1 MEYRRILSEYTLPK
15 TDSDGDTCYFMAHQG
30 KLELHLIE
38 AVYMNHCTNRSLGSH
53 ARQELIRSSSLQSRG
68 RYDQH
73 GLSGC
78 PLLQERRC
86 QLFQDRP
93 LHCRPLRRGVTHN
106 ETDAML
112 ALLSQ
117 KVSRVFTPSLEPD
130 KELTFSLSDTLSG
143 RFVQSYFEALQTCQD
158 QQ

>member
-1 MEYRRILSEYTLPK
+1 
-15 TDSDGDTCYFMAHQG
+15 MAHQG

-38 AVYMNHCTNRSLGSH
+38 AVYMNHSTNLSLGSH

-73 GLSGC
+73 GYSGY
-78 PLLQERRC
+78 PLLQERHC

-106 ETDAML
+106 ETDAMF

-117 KVSRVFTPSLEPD
+117 KISRVFTPSLEPD
-130 KELTFSLSDTLSG
+130 KNLLSLSATPSQD
-143 RFVQSYFEALQTCQD
+143 ALCSPILRHYRPAKTSNK
-158 QQ
+158 